1 MAKFLNWFELAARLE
16 GLAAIDKVKL
26 FAAGSPPMLRALSL
40 TLGQIGDP
48 AILRV
53 IAKSLALTLV
63 IFAVLGVA
71 AVFATRAVVAAY
83 GWGDDAGFAAAAVAG
98 LAVIVG
104 AWLLFRAVAIPVIGL
119 FADEVVA
126 AIEAR
131 HYPAA
136 AQIAKPATVALSAKL
151 ALASLARLILL
162 NLLAV
167 PLYGVLLFTAIGP
180 LILFLAIN
188 ALLLG
193 RDLGEMVAA
202 RHLSAEARKDWLR
215 VTRGQRAIMGAIVT
229 GIFMI
234 PIVNLIAPIV
244 GAGMATHLFHRGRT

>member
-1 MAKFLNWFELAARLE
+1 MARRLE

-26 FAAGSPPMLRALSL
+26 LAAVMPPMLRALSL
-40 TLGQIGDP
+40 TLGQIGDR
-48 AILRV
+48 AILGV

-63 IFAVLGVA
+63 IFGIVGVA
-71 AVFATRAVVAAY
+71 AVFLTRAAVAAY
-83 GWGDDAGFAAAAVAG
+83 GWGSDAGMAAAAAAG

-119 FADEVVA
+119 FADAVVA
-126 AIEAR
+126 AIESR

-136 AQIAKPATVALSAKL
+136 AQIARPATVALSLRL
-151 ALASLARLILL
+151 ALASVARLILL

-167 PLYGVLLFTAIGP
+167 PFYAVLLFTAIGP
-180 LILFLAIN
+180 AILFIIVN

-193 RDLGEMVAA
+193 RDLGEMVAV
-202 RHLSAEARKDWLR
+202 RHLGAQARKDWLR
-215 VTRGQRAIMGAIVT
+215 VTRRERAIMGLIVT

-234 PIVNLIAPIV
+234 PIINLIAPIV
-244 GAGMATHLFHRGRT
+244 GAGMATHLFHRRQT

>member
-1 MAKFLNWFELAARLE
+1 MF
-16 GLAAIDKVKL
+16 
-26 FAAGSPPMLRALSL
+26 RALSL
-40 TLGQIGDP
+40 TLGQIGDRV
-48 AILRV
+48 ILGV
-53 IAKSLALTLV
+53 IAKSLALTLA
-63 IFAVLGVA
+63 IFAALGVA
-71 AVFATRAVVAAY
+71 AVFATRGVVAAY
-83 GWGDDAGFAAAAVAG
+83 GWGSDAGFAAAAAAG
-98 LAVIVG
+98 LGVIVG

-119 FADEVVA
+119 FADDVVA

-136 AQIAKPATVALSAKL
+136 AQVAQSATAALSLRL
-151 ALASLARLILL
+151 ALASVSRLILL

-167 PLYGVLLFTAIGP
+167 PLYAVLLFTAIGP
-180 LILFLAIN
+180 LILFIAIN

-193 RDLGEMVAA
+193 RDLGEMVAV
-202 RHLSAEARKDWLR
+202 RHLSAPARKEWLR

-244 GAGMATHLFHRGRT
+244 GAGMATHLFHRRQV

>member
-1 MAKFLNWFELAARLE
+1 MVRLARRLE
-16 GLAAIDKVKL
+16 RAAAIDKTKL
-26 FAAGSPPMLRALSL
+26 LAAVIQAMLSALSL
-40 TLGQIGDP
+40 ILGQIGDR
-48 AILRV
+48 AILGV

-63 IFAVLGVA
+63 IFGIVGVA
-71 AVFATRAVVAAY
+71 AVFVTRAVVAAY
-83 GWGDDAGFAAAAVAG
+83 GWGDDAGFAAAAAAG
-98 LAVIVG
+98 LAVIIG

-119 FADEVVA
+119 FVDEVVA

-136 AQIAKPATVALSAKL
+136 AQIARPATFALSLRL

-167 PLYGVLLFTAIGP
+167 PLYAVLLFTAIGP

-193 RDLGEMVAA
+193 RDLGEMVAV
-202 RHLSAEARKDWLR
+202 RHLDASARKDWLR
-215 VTRGQRAIMGAIVT
+215 VTRGERAIMGAIVT

-234 PIVNLIAPIV
+234 PIINLIAPIV
-244 GAGMATHLFHRGRT
+244 GAGMATHLFHRRQA

>member
-1 MAKFLNWFELAARLE
+1 MVRLARRLE
-16 GLAAIDKVKL
+16 GLAAIDKAKL
-26 FAAGSPPMLRALSL
+26 LAALTCAMLRALSL

-63 IFAVLGVA
+63 IFAGLGVA
-71 AVFATRAVVAAY
+71 AVFVTRAVVAAY
-83 GWGDDAGFAAAAVAG
+83 GWGDDAGFAAAAAAGVA
-98 LAVIVG
+98 VVVG

-136 AQIAKPATVALSAKL
+136 AQIARPATVGLSVRL

-167 PLYGVLLFTAIGP
+167 PLYGLLLFTAIGP

-193 RDLGEMVAA
+193 RDLGEMVAV
-202 RHLSAEARKDWLR
+202 RHLNTAARKGWLR
-215 VTRGQRAIMGAIVT
+215 VTRGQRTIMGAIVT

-234 PIVNLIAPIV
+234 PIINLIAPIV
-244 GAGMATHLFHRGRT
+244 GAGMATHLFHRGQV

>member
-1 MAKFLNWFELAARLE
+1 LARRLE
-16 GLAAIDKVKL
+16 GLAAIDKAKL
-26 FAAGSPPMLRALSL
+26 LAAVMYEMLRALSL
-40 TLGQIGDP
+40 TLGQIGDR
-48 AILRV
+48 AILGV

-63 IFAVLGVA
+63 IFAILGVA
-71 AVFATRAVVAAY
+71 VVFVTRTVVATY
-83 GWGDDAGFAAAAVAG
+83 GWGSDAGMAAAAAAG
-98 LAVIVG
+98 LAAIVG
-104 AWLLFRAVAIPVIGL
+104 AWLLFRAVAIPVIGF

-136 AQIAKPATVALSAKL
+136 AQIARPATVALSL
-151 ALASLARLILL
+151 RLTLASVARLILL

-167 PLYGVLLFTAIGP
+167 PLYAVLLFTAIGP

-193 RDLGEMVAA
+193 RDLGEMVAV
-202 RHLSAEARKDWLR
+202 RHLGAQARKDWLR
-215 VTRGQRAIMGAIVT
+215 VTRGERAIMGAIVT

-234 PIVNLIAPIV
+234 PIINLIAPIV
-244 GAGMATHLFHRGRT
+244 GAGMATHLFHRRQA

>member
-1 MAKFLNWFELAARLE
+1 LARRLE
-16 GLAAIDKVKL
+16 GLAAIDKAKL
-26 FAAGSPPMLRALSL
+26 LAAVIQPMLSALSL
-40 TLGQIGDP
+40 TLGQIGDR
-48 AILRV
+48 AILGV

-63 IFAVLGVA
+63 IFGIIGVA
-71 AVFATRAVVAAY
+71 AVFVARAVVAAY
-83 GWGDDAGFAAAAVAG
+83 DWGSDAGMAAAAAAG

-136 AQIAKPATVALSAKL
+136 AQIARPATVALSLRL
-151 ALASLARLILL
+151 AFASVARLTLL

-167 PLYGVLLFTAIGP
+167 PLYAVLLFTAIGP

-193 RDLGEMVAA
+193 RDLGEMVAV
-202 RHLSAEARKDWLR
+202 RHLDAQARKDWLR
-215 VTRGQRAIMGAIVT
+215 VTRGERAIMGAIVT

-234 PIVNLIAPIV
+234 PIINLIAPIV
-244 GAGMATHLFHRGRT
+244 GAGMATHLFHRRQT

>member
-1 MAKFLNWFELAARLE
+1 VRLARRLE
-16 GLAAIDKVKL
+16 CAAAIDKAKL
-26 FAAGSPPMLRALSL
+26 LTALTCAMFRALSL
-40 TLGQIGDP
+40 TLGQIGDTT
-48 AILRV
+48 ILRV

-63 IFAVLGVA
+63 IFVVLAIG
-71 AVFATRAVVAAY
+71 AVFVTRALVATYY
-83 GWGDDAGFAAAAVAG
+83 GWGIGVSTAAAAAAG
-98 LAVIVG
+98 LAVIVS

-136 AQIAKPATVALSAKL
+136 AQIARPATAGLSAKL
-151 ALASLARLILL
+151 ALASLTRLILL

-193 RDLGEMVAA
+193 RDLGEMVAV
-202 RHLSAEARKDWLR
+202 RHLDTAARKGWLR
-215 VTRGQRAIMGAIVT
+215 VTRGERAIMGAIVT

-234 PIVNLIAPIV
+234 PIINLIAPIV
-244 GAGMATHLFHRGRT
+244 GAGMATHLFHRGQS

>member
-1 MAKFLNWFELAARLE
+1 LAALVY
-16 GLAAIDKVKL
+16 A
-26 FAAGSPPMLRALSL
+26 MLRALSL
-40 TLGQIGDP
+40 TLGQIGDR
-48 AILRV
+48 AILGV

-71 AVFATRAVVAAY
+71 AVFTTRALVATY
-83 GWGDDAGFAAAAVAG
+83 GWGDDASFAAAAAAG
-98 LAVIVG
+98 LAFIVG

-136 AQIAKPATVALSAKL
+136 AQIARPASVPLSLRL
-151 ALASLARLILL
+151 ALASVARLILL

-167 PLYGVLLFTAIGP
+167 PLYAVLLFTAIGP
-180 LILFLAIN
+180 VVLFLTIN

-193 RDLGEMVAA
+193 RDLGEMVAV
-202 RHLSAEARKDWLR
+202 RHLDAQPRKDWLR
-215 VTRGQRAIMGAIVT
+215 VTRGERAIMGAIVT
-229 GIFMI
+229 GLFMI

-244 GAGMATHLFHRGRT
+244 GAGMATHLFHRRQA

>member
-1 MAKFLNWFELAARLE
+1 MRRGAV
-16 GLAAIDKVKL
+16 DKGVR
-26 FAAGSPPMLRALSL
+26 AHQPSPPMLRALSL

-53 IAKSLALTLV
+53 IAKSLALTLL
-63 IFAVLGVA
+63 IFAGLGVIAVYA
-71 AVFATRAVVAAY
+71 ARALVAAY
-83 GWGDDAGFAAAAVAG
+83 GWGADAGFAAAALAGIGVA
-98 LAVIVG
+98 VG

-119 FADEVVA
+119 FADAVVA

-136 AQIAKPATVALSAKL
+136 ASAARQATVRLSARL
-151 ALASLARLILL
+151 ALASLARLILF
-162 NLLAV
+162 NLLALPV
-167 PLYGVLLFTAIGP
+167 YAALLFTAIGP
-180 LILFLAIN
+180 LVLFLIIN

-193 RDLGEMVAA
+193 RDLGEMVAV
-202 RHLSAEARKDWLR
+202 RHLDSPSRKHWLR
-215 VTRGQRAIMGAIVT
+215 VTRGQRAIMGGIVT

-244 GAGMATHLFHRGRT
+244 GAGMATHLFHGRQA

>member
-1 MAKFLNWFELAARLE
+1 
-16 GLAAIDKVKL
+16 
-26 FAAGSPPMLRALSL
+26 MLRALSL

-53 IAKSLALTLV
+53 ITKSLALTLLV
-63 IFAVLGVA
+63 FAILGVA
-71 AVFATRAVVAAY
+71 AIFITRAVVAAY
-83 GWGDDAGFAAAAVAG
+83 GWGSDAGFAAAAVAG
-98 LAVIVG
+98 IGAIIS

-119 FADEVVA
+119 FADEIVA

-136 AQIAKPATVALSAKL
+136 AQVAQPASLSLSLRL

-167 PLYGVLLFTAIGP
+167 PFYAVLLFTAIGP
-180 LILFLAIN
+180 VILFVAIN

-193 RDLGEMVAA
+193 RDLGEMVAV
-202 RHLSAEARKDWLR
+202 RHLGAQARKDWLR
-215 VTRGQRAIMGAIVT
+215 VTRGERAIMGVIVT
-229 GIFMI
+229 GVFMI

-244 GAGMATHLFHRGRT
+244 GAGMATHLFHRRP

>member
-1 MAKFLNWFELAARLE
+1 LARRLE
-16 GLAAIDKVKL
+16 GLAAIDKAKL
-26 FAAGSPPMLRALSL
+26 LAAVIQPMLRALSL
-40 TLGQIGDP
+40 TLGQIGDR
-48 AILRV
+48 AILGV
-53 IAKSLALTLV
+53 IVKSLALTLV
-63 IFAVLGVA
+63 IFGIVGVA
-71 AVFATRAVVAAY
+71 AVFVTRAVVAAY
-83 GWGDDAGFAAAAVAG
+83 GWGSDAGMAAAAAAG

-136 AQIAKPATVALSAKL
+136 AQIAQPATVALSLRL
-151 ALASLARLILL
+151 ALASVARLILL

-167 PLYGVLLFTAIGP
+167 PLYAVLLFTAIGP
-180 LILFLAIN
+180 VILFIIVN

-193 RDLGEMVAA
+193 RDLGEMVAV
-202 RHLSAEARKDWLR
+202 RHLGAQARKDWLR
-215 VTRGQRAIMGAIVT
+215 VTRGERAIMGLIVT

-244 GAGMATHLFHRGRT
+244 GAGMATHLFHRRQT